1 MSLKE
6 LHGVTDEF
14 QRISY
19 SVEKKARYDYR
30 IFQSAVFDT
39 AENEAITF
47 DLEGPIRDENGDL
60 QWQIIMYV
68 THYFTPNIV
77 IRLLQGE

>member
-6 LHGVTDEF
+6 LHEVTDEF

-47 DLEGPIRDENGDL
+47 DLEGPIRDENGDP

>member
-6 LHGVTDEF
+6 LHEVTDEF